1 MTEAPLLELH
11 LRSLHLSAVLTNYRR
26 LLGDH
31 HEPLPYLS
39 DLIALEVG
47 KRHENGVHAR
57 IAAAHFPTTKTIES
71 FDFSLQPQLPK
82 VKFLEHFDGTFVD
95 ARRNLV
101 LCGPPG
107 TGKSH
112 CLSALGLAMCTR
124 NHRVLFTTAAALV
137 MRLIGAKR
145 AGSLERQM
153 RTLERIDLLL
163 IDELGYIP
171 FEREATDLLFHLI
184 SARYE
189 RRSIALTTNLP
200 FERWTEIFPDA
211 MAATAVIDRLVHH
224 GSVFVFAGE
233 SYRLRTRPQGKPPQG
248 ANATKGSVPKSR

>member
-1 MTEAPLLELH
+1 MSQAPLLELH
-11 LRSLHLSAVLTNYRR
+11 LRSLHLSAILANYRR
-26 LLGDH
+26 LLSDH
-31 HEPLPYLS
+31 HEPLPYLN

-47 KRHENGVHAR
+47 KRHENGVRAR
-57 IAAAHFPTTKTIES
+57 VAAAHFPTTKTIES

-82 VKFLEHFDGTFVD
+82 AKLLEHFDGAFIE
-95 ARRNLV
+95 ARRTLV

-112 CLSALGLAMCTR
+112 CLSALGLAMCMR
-124 NHRVLFTTAAALV
+124 SYRVLFTTAAALL
-137 MRLIGAKR
+137 MRLIDAKR
-145 AGSLERQM
+145 TGTLERQM
-153 RTLERIDLLL
+153 RTLDRIDLLL

-171 FEREATDLLFHLI
+171 FEREATDLLFQLI

-224 GSVFVFAGE
+224 GSVFVFSGE
-233 SYRLRTRPQGKPPQG
+233 SYRLRTRPRGKSP
-248 ANATKGSVPKSR
+248 KGV

>member
-1 MTEAPLLELH
+1 MSQTPLFELH
-11 LRSLHLSAVLTNYRR
+11 LRSLHLSAILANYRR

-47 KRHENGVHAR
+47 KRHENGVRAR

-71 FDFSLQPQLPK
+71 FDFTLQPQLPQAK
-82 VKFLEHFDGTFVD
+82 LLEHFNGAFVES
-95 ARRNLV
+95 RRNV
-101 LCGPPG
+101 VFCGPPG

-112 CLSALGLAMCTR
+112 CLGALGLAMCM
-124 NHRVLFTTAAALV
+124 HGYRVLFTTAAALL
-137 MRLIGAKR
+137 MRLIDAKR
-145 AGSLERQM
+145 AGTLERQM
-153 RTLERIDLLL
+153 RTIDRVDLLL

-189 RRSIALTTNLP
+189 RRSIAITTNLP
-200 FERWTEIFPDA
+200 FERWTEIFPDE

-224 GSVFVFAGE
+224 GSVFGFGGE
-233 SYRLRTRPQGKPPQG
+233 SYRLRTRPRGKP
-248 ANATKGSVPKSR
+248 AKDV

>member
-26 LLGDH
+26 LLGVH
-31 HEPLPYLS
+31 REPLPYLS
-39 DLIALEVG
+39 DLIALEFG
-47 KRHENGVHAR
+47 KRHENGVRAR

-71 FDFSLQPQLPK
+71 FDFALQPQLPK
-82 VKFLEHFDGTFVD
+82 AKLLEHFDGAFVD
-95 ARRNLV
+95 ARRNLI

-124 NHRVLFTTAAALV
+124 NNRVLFTTAAALV
-137 MRLIGAKR
+137 MRLIDAKR

-153 RTLERIDLLL
+153 RTLDRIDLLL

-233 SYRLRTRPQGKPPQG
+233 
-248 ANATKGSVPKSR
+248 

>member
-1 MTEAPLLELH
+1 MTQPPLLELH
-11 LRSLHLSAVLTNYRR
+11 LRSLHLSAMLTNYRR
-26 LLGDH
+26 LLSEH
-31 HEPLPYLS
+31 REPLPYLG
-39 DLIALEVG
+39 DLVALEVG
-47 KRHENGVHAR
+47 KRHENGVRAR

-82 VKFLEHFDGTFVD
+82 VKLLEHFDGAFVE
-95 ARRNLV
+95 ARRNVV

-112 CLSALGLAMCTR
+112 CLSALGLAMCMR
-124 NHRVLFTTAAALV
+124 NYRVLFTTAAALV
-137 MRLIGAKR
+137 MRLIDAKR
-145 AGSLERQM
+145 AANLERQL
-153 RTLERIDLLL
+153 RAFDRIDLLL

-189 RRSIALTTNLP
+189 RRSTALTTNLP

-224 GSVFVFAGE
+224 GSSSPSPAKATG
-233 SYRLRTRPQGKPPQG
+233 SKQDPRGRRLKPLTPPRVQF
-248 ANATKGSVPKSR
+248 